1 MLKLTNRNYF
11 SRRANMEYMSVSQYK
26 GFQKCEARQ
35 LAILKGK
42 WKEQQKTT
50 ALLVGS
56 YVDAYFEGTLESF
69 MKKNPEI
76 FTRGGRLKSDYEQA
90 NDIIKR
96 IEKDKLFMKYLS
108 GEKQVIKT
116 GELFG
121 VPFKIKIDSYFPG
134 EKLVDLKIV
143 RDFEPI
149 YVEGKGRVS
158 FIEAWGY
165 DIQAA
170 VYQAIEGDILPFY
183 IAAATKEKDGS
194 DIDIFQ
200 VEQSEMDICLEL
212 MEEDVKRYAL
222 IKSGFITPDRCGK
235 CDYCRATKKLTGV
248 RSSAE
253 LNMDF

>member
-1 MLKLTNRNYF
+1 
-11 SRRANMEYMSVSQYK
+11 MEYMSVSQYK
-26 GFQKCEARQ
+26 GFQRCEARQ

-76 FTRGGRLKSDYEQA
+76 FTRGGKLKSDYEQA
-90 NDIIKR
+90 NEIIKR
-96 IEKDKLFMKYLS
+96 IEKDKCFMKFMS

-121 VPFKIKIDSYFPG
+121 VPFKIKMDSYFPG
-134 EKLVDLKIV
+134 EKIVDLKIV
-143 RDFEPI
+143 KDFEPM
-149 YVEGKGRVS
+149 YVEGRGRVS

-165 DIQAA
+165 DIQGT

-183 IAAATKEKDGS
+183 IAAATKEKDGP
-194 DIDIFQ
+194 DIDIFE

-212 MEEDVKRYAL
+212 MEDNVKRYAL
-222 IKSGFITPDRCGK
+222 IKAGFIPPERCGK
-235 CDYCRATKKLTGV
+235 CDYCKATKKLTGA
-248 RSSAE
+248 RSSSE
-253 LNMDF
+253 LNIE